1 MTMTMVF
8 LSRRYLEVFL
18 IALAI
23 VTGCGRSK
31 SPASRADGG
40 GGTGGSI
47 VGQDA
52 SDTTMADADS
62 GGTGGMAGSGG
73 AAGHA
78 ADAGGD
84 ATGGGGGNASILAC
98 PNTPPLRGTTCG
110 GQTCV
115 YEDCAGAGRTVADCY
130 PAGSF
135 DFTVTACT
143 PATCAGATPSPCPT
157 GSLCFK
163 KPVNGVLTP
172 TCLAN
177 PCGRGPITCACAGC
191 SGACSVV
198 GTADGV
204 TVTCQTP

>member
-1 MTMTMVF
+1 MAF
-8 LSRRYLEVFL
+8 FSRRYLEVSL

-23 VTGCGRSK
+23 VAGCGHSK

-40 GGTGGSI
+40 SGAGGI
-47 VGQDA
+47 AAGQDA
-52 SDTTMADADS
+52 SDTTTADADS
-62 GGTGGMAGSGG
+62 GGTGGVAGG
-73 AAGHA
+73 AGLV
-78 ADAGGD
+78 ADAAGD
-84 ATGGGGGNASILAC
+84 ATGGGGANASVLAC
-98 PNTPPLRGTTCG
+98 PDTPPLRGTTCG

-115 YEDCAGAGRTVADCY
+115 YEDCAGAGRTIAQCY

-143 PATCAGATPSPCPT
+143 PASCAGATPSPCPM
-157 GSLCFK
+157 GSLCLK

-172 TCLAN
+172 TCLPN
-177 PCGRGPITCACAGC
+177 PCGRGPITCDCVTC
-191 SGACSVV
+191 SGACSIV